1 MLSINEDVEKLKLLD
16 IVDSSINSFT
26 GKEKEETF

>member
-1 MLSINEDVEKLKLLD
+1 MLSINEDVEKLKLLH
-16 IVDSSINSFT
+16 IIDSSVNSFT